1 MRAGGKVIEVAR
13 IRITAAGRDALG
25 NAAGAP
31 APMNALGQARREARG
46 PNANL
51 WLKVMMVPSTRY
63 HPPQYAA
70 QRRAPRH
77 SLP

>member
-31 APMNALGQARREARG
+31 TSRP
-46 PNANL
+46 
-51 WLKVMMVPSTRY
+51 
-63 HPPQYAA
+63 
-70 QRRAPRH
+70 
-77 SLP
+77 